1 MKRTGLAAAMMIL
14 GQLVHPE
21 TVSYRLSTSG
31 SLGHKVIAEGT
42 KTYSPDTDIEIQAI
56 GPKNSPSAWS
66 KRLELARGF
75 KLEAYVTRE
84 SALDGFGLVVT
95 SPASPND
102 FSWNWFD
109 RERGGVFTKRR
120 GTGRLRVSER
130 KVGHLVEL
138 EAVEFLDDVALTYR
152 DNAQAKT
159 PDERTH
165 ELLIKR
171 GSVFRMAR

>member
-1 MKRTGLAAAMMIL
+1 MKAAVLLVSIMIL
-14 GQLVHPE
+14 GRPAQAE

-31 SLGHKVIAEGT
+31 SLGNKVLAEGT
-42 KTYSPDTDIEIQAI
+42 KTYSPDADIEVEAS
-56 GPKNSPSAWS
+56 GPKDAAKAWS
-66 KRLELARGF
+66 KRLELAQGF

-84 SALDGFGLVVT
+84 ATLDGFSLVVT
-95 SPASPND
+95 SPASPDD

-109 RERGGVFTKRR
+109 RESDAVFTKRR
-120 GTGRLRVSER
+120 GAGRLRVSER
-130 KVGHLVEL
+130 TVGELVEL

-152 DNAQAKT
+152 DNRQAKT

-165 ELLIKR
+165 ELLIKK

>member
-1 MKRTGLAAAMMIL
+1 MAAAMAL
-14 GQLVHPE
+14 GPVFQAE
-21 TVSYRLSTSG
+21 TVSFRLSTTG
-31 SLGHKVIAEGT
+31 SLPHAILADGT
-42 KTYSPDTDIEIQAI
+42 KTYSPETDIEIEAA
-56 GPKNSPSAWS
+56 GPKDAPVAWS
-66 KRLELARGF
+66 KRLELAQGF

-95 SPASPND
+95 SPASPDD

-109 RERGGVFTKRR
+109 RESGAAFTKRR
-120 GTGRLRVSER
+120 GTGRLKVSER
-130 KVGHLVEL
+130 RVGKLVEL

-152 DNAQAKT
+152 DNKQAKT

-165 ELLIKR
+165 ELLIKK